1 MELRVQTR
9 IQAKLGLV
17 LIIVSCLLWTAV
29 LVVPLLPFTITNK
42 ALIIT
47 SLVITSEV
55 IFWLGILLA
64 GKELAHRY
72 RRQLNPIEWWRRIT
86 RKNR

>member
-1 MELRVQTR
+1 VQTR

-17 LIIVSCLLWTAV
+17 LIVTSCLLWAAV
-29 LVVPLLPFTITNK
+29 LVVPVSPFSLTNK

-47 SLVITSEV
+47 CLVIVSEV

-72 RRQLNPIEWWRRIT
+72 HRQLNPIEWWRRIT
-86 RKNR
+86 RNR

>member
-1 MELRVQTR
+1 MQTR

-17 LIIVSCLLWTAV
+17 LIIVSCLLWAAIF
-29 LVVPLLPFTITNK
+29 VVPFLQFTLANK
-42 ALIIT
+42 ATIIT